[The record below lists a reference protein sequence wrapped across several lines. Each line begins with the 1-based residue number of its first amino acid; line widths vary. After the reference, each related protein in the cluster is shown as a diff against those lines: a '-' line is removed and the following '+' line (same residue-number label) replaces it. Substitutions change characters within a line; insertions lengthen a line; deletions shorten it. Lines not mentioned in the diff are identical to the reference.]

1 LVPAS
6 LHTNDAVGAI
16 SRMRDLEVPDYLIS
30 ASLRGVIAQ
39 RLLRKLCTVCR
50 QPTEGSRYQAVG
62 CTSCNQTGYRSRL
75 AVGEVLII
83 DDEVRLL
90 IDQKAGES
98 AIRRSVVARGFKSM
112 RVWAQHLVETGVT
125 DSAELDRVF
134 GGASV

>member
-1 LVPAS
+1 
-6 LHTNDAVGAI
+6 
-16 SRMRDLEVPDYLIS
+16 
-30 ASLRGVIAQ
+30 
-39 RLLRKLCTVCR
+39 
-50 QPTEGSRYQAVG
+50 
-62 CTSCNQTGYRSRL
+62 L